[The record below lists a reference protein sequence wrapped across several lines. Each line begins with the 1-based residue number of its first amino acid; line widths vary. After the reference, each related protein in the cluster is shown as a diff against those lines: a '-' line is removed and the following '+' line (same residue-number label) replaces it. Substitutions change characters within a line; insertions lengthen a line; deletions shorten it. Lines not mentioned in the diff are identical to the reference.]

1 MNLAYQTNTTLSML
15 LIEDFNEE
23 GSENADAA
31 VPGIVKQA
39 TITLLGEID
48 NLYRFIDAV
57 NNYSKSMVIASV
69 AVENSTETK
78 ADIVLYFMQADMSA
92 IQ

>member
-1 MNLAYQTNTTLSML
+1 ML

-23 GSENADAA
+23 KSENTDAA
-31 VPGIVKQA
+31 LPGIVKQA
-39 TITLLGEID
+39 TITLLGNID

-69 AVENSTETK
+69 VVENSTETK